1 MGKHVDRYS
10 ASKQETSVNAKVP
23 KVDIEKM
30 KPFKDIVARVADL
43 ELAIQDIVEK
53 ITGLA
58 QAKKDKTEE

>member
-10 ASKQETSVNAKVP
+10 ASKQETPVNAKAP

-30 KPFKDIVARVADL
+30 KPFKDIVARVDDL

>member
-10 ASKQETSVNAKVP
+10 ASKQEIPVNAKAP